1 MLYAIRRRCDFGAT
15 RLDRDAWAGLEPGRI
30 NQRSRQDR
38 IGFAENFGRA
48 VVDASELDSRSRWAP
63 RWHQDVLSH
72 DPGRWPV
79 AV

>member
-1 MLYAIRRRCDFGAT
+1 MLYTIRRQCDFVAT

-48 VVDASELDSRSRWAP
+48 VADASELDNKLRWAP
-63 RWHQDVLSH
+63 RWHQDV
-72 DPGRWPV
+72 
-79 AV
+79 

>member
-48 VVDASELDSRSRWAP
+48 VADASELDSRSRWAP
-63 RWHQDVLSH
+63 RWHQDV
-72 DPGRWPV
+72 
-79 AV
+79 

>member
-1 MLYAIRRRCDFGAT
+1 MRYAIRRQCDFVAT

-48 VVDASELDSRSRWAP
+48 VADALELDNRSQWAP
-63 RWHQDVLSH
+63 RWYQDV
-72 DPGRWPV
+72 
-79 AV
+79 